1 MYYKNYWINYID
13 IGEKFVIGIM
23 DQDMSNFVNT
33 KEDQDYM
40 HLKRSM
46 LIDRYKWENAD
57 CLLKKGELFM
67 GIFPLDIIN
76 QSIKEW
82 KDSQE
87 KSKREIEESLRLE
100 CKKPIEE
107 SKFENF
113 WKAQI
118 SLEGVIAYI
127 KAKNCSCKKYWGY
140 EFSIEE
146 YYKDILIKYWGDY
159 KL

>member
-87 KSKREIEESLRLE
+87 KSKKNFLEEMKLE
-100 CKKPIEE
+100 YNKPI
-107 SKFENF
+107 SENYF
-113 WKAQI
+113 KEHKEI
-118 SLEGVIAYI
+118 GLSLDEILLMI
-127 KAKNCSCKKYWGY
+127 NLKNKKSKKYWGI
-140 EFSIEE
+140 EFSIED